1 MFVQFKLSELEGQA
15 TQPDGCK
22 DKGNSVDLVV
32 DKLVVVVTLE
42 DELVVDIV
50 FPENLNIYSGRYHYE
65 NDTPCENETLNVG
78 IKLIPVL
85 FAICIRNQGKVE

>member
-15 TQPDGCK
+15 TQPDGGK
-22 DKGNSVDLVV
+22 DKGNSVNLVV

-50 FPENLNIYSGRYHYE
+50 FPENLNIYSGATIMKTIH
-65 NDTPCENETLNVG
+65 
-78 IKLIPVL
+78 PVKMKHSML
-85 FAICIRNQGKVE
+85 E